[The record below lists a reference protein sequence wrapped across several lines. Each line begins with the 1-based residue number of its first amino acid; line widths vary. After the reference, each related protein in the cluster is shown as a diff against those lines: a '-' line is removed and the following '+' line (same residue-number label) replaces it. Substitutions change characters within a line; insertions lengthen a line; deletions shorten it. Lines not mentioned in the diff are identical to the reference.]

1 MLKSTFLF
9 DSFDYIQKF
18 IYRERVGTLQ
28 VYSTSTLINNNKYNL
43 LSSNFFL
50 LSVCNYCVNM
60 DM

>member
-1 MLKSTFLF
+1 LF